1 MYLYLLNEVVVVVV
15 ADVVVVVVVVVVLTV
30 LLLSSGTIKQDCGDG
45 SYLVEDSV
53 GDLEQIY
60 RPDIIT
66 EADDAE
72 NEIGVHDPVIA
83 LHPSFPY
90 AYAPGTTVMKICL
103 FMPSKI
109 ISCV

>member
-15 ADVVVVVVVVVVLTV
+15 VIILTV

-45 SYLVEDSV
+45 SYFVEDSV

-103 FMPSKI
+103 FRPSKI
-109 ISCV
+109 ISCA

>member
-1 MYLYLLNEVVVVVV
+1 M
-15 ADVVVVVVVVVVLTV
+15 
-30 LLLSSGTIKQDCGDG
+30 
-45 SYLVEDSV
+45 

-90 AYAPGTTVMKICL
+90 AYAPGTTVMK
-103 FMPSKI
+103 PSKI
-109 ISCV
+109 YVHDFGVEVEPCISLIIKHCLIICTSKGSGLMLAI

>member
-1 MYLYLLNEVVVVVV
+1 M
-15 ADVVVVVVVVVVLTV
+15 
-30 LLLSSGTIKQDCGDG
+30 
-45 SYLVEDSV
+45 

-90 AYAPGTTVMKICL
+90 AYAPGTTVMKIYLCSLQKYMCMILGWSWTLYFINNQTL
-103 FMPSKI
+103 FDYLHK
-109 ISCV
+109 

>member
-1 MYLYLLNEVVVVVV
+1 M
-15 ADVVVVVVVVVVLTV
+15 
-30 LLLSSGTIKQDCGDG
+30 
-45 SYLVEDSV
+45 

-72 NEIGVHDPVIA
+72 NEISVHDPVIA

-90 AYAPGTTVMKICL
+90 AYAPGTTIMKIYLCSLQKYMCMILGLKLNPVFSLIIKHCL
-103 FMPSKI
+103 IICTSKGSGLMLAI
-109 ISCV
+109 